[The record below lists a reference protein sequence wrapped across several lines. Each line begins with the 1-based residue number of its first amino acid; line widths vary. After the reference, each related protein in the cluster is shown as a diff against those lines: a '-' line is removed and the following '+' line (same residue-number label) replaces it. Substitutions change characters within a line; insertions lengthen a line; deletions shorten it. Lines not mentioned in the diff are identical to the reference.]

1 MVLSLP
7 KMARWLALSIAF
19 GSILASCQRRSRS
32 FAVAPSNERS
42 ETAVGGVAPPLQ
54 EPPRDNW
61 LRDDQ
66 GREYSVQR
74 MPKNEA
80 RRIDQKTVRNLW
92 GLPLEVVKEDG
103 NFYYYKVYRPIV
115 PPRHAGGD

>member
-7 KMARWLALSIAF
+7 KMARWLALSIIF
-19 GSILASCQRRSRS
+19 GSILASCQRRSHS
-32 FAVAPSNERS
+32 FAVAPPSESS

-54 EPPRDNW
+54 EPPADNW

-74 MPKNEA
+74 IPKNEA
-80 RRIDQKTVRNLW
+80 QRIDEKTVRSRW

-103 NFYYYKVYRPIV
+103 SSYYYKVYRPVV
-115 PPRHAGGD
+115 PPHHPAGD